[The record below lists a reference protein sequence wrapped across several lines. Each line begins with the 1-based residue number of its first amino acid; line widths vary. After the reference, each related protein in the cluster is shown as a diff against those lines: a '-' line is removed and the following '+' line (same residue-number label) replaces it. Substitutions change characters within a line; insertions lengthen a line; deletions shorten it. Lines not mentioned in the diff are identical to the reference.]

1 MVPTEDDLQEKV
13 TYMNTYITSIL
24 LLPES
29 PFAYCSHCRY
39 SALQQIKQTLL
50 QLWFFICKYKKIL

>member
-50 QLWFFICKYKKIL
+50 QL